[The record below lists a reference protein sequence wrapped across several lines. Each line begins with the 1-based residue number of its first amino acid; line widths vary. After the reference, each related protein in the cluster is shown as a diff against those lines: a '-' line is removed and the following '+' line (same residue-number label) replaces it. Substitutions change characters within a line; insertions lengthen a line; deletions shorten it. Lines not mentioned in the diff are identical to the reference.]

1 MAKNTKLAQEQW
13 DRYTY
18 VRDMGHLAFVAKADK
33 CSSFVA
39 GEQWD
44 PAILAKLKSQRRPG
58 LTLNKTFI
66 TLQSVLGEQIDTRSE
81 IAFRAR
87 YGAPSGNAETLTKL
101 FRYISDNQQL
111 NWKRTDVFCD
121 GAITGRGYY
130 DVRMDFAK
138 NVTGDI
144 VITTLNPKNVMP
156 DPDAS
161 SYDPDEWADVM
172 VTTWMSPD
180 EIALMFNEEDAKLLS
195 VRSQNDFSFGYDS
208 LDEARDRFG
217 GRIVVPADSSA
228 REKENANRSIRV
240 IDRQHRM
247 LSKVKF
253 FVNPR
258 TGDKQEIPTGWTDE
272 QIGVAAQ
279 TSGLLVSEERVRRV
293 RWTVTA
299 DDIVLHDDWSPY
311 KRFTIVPYFPYF
323 KYGRT
328 VGLVEGLLDPQELLN
343 KTTSQELHVVNTMA
357 NSGWKVKSG
366 ALVNMDIE
374 ELEDRGAETGLVL
387 EVNGDP
393 DKDAVKIQPNQI
405 PQGLD
410 RLSFKAESYIKAI
423 SGRGDNQLGLTR
435 PDQSGKLA
443 EEANKS
449 SDATLR
455 LSFDSLERTDF
466 LLART
471 ILTYIQTYY
480 TDPRIMHVTHSNLTG
495 EQDTISINTP
505 DPEDNTKI
513 LNDLSLGEYDIVV
526 VSSPAKRSQDDA
538 QLELLIA
545 MKEKLGMQ
553 IPEEFFIEN
562 SNLLN
567 KAALI
572 KAMKAAAESPQ
583 ALMQQQIQLLTQQLE
598 VANLRAD
605 ASKSEAEAVH
615 SRAKTQESLASAALK
630 TKEAEG
636 GNNEME
642 LEAQR
647 HEQEMQMMREKHEM
661 EMAIKRESS
670 QVDLQLKK
678 MEGVENI
685 RLKKA
690 QAIAAARAK
699 PVQAPA
705 GQPAASAAK

>member
-1 MAKNTKLAQEQW
+1 M
-13 DRYTY
+13 
-18 VRDMGHLAFVAKADK
+18 RDMGHLAFVEKADK

-44 PAILAKLKSQRRPG
+44 PAVLAKLKSQRRPG

-87 YGAPSGNAETLTKL
+87 FGAPPGNAETLTKL

-130 DVRMDFAK
+130 DVRMDFST

-144 VITTLNPKNVMP
+144 VISVLNPKNVMP
-156 DPDAS
+156 DPDATDYAPS
-161 SYDPDEWADVM
+161 EWNDVI
-172 VTTWMSPD
+172 VTNWLSPND
-180 EIALMFNEEDAKLLS
+180 IALLYDEKKAKMLAQRGTNEYA
-195 VRSQNDFSFGYDS
+195 FGYDS
-208 LDEARDRFG
+208 IDERRDRFG
-217 GRIVVPADSSA
+217 GRIIVPADPRASSA
-228 REKENANRSIRV
+228 TNVTRSIRV
-240 IDRQHRM
+240 IDRQHRQ

-253 FVNPR
+253 FVNLK
-258 TGDKQEIPTGWTDE
+258 TGDKEPIPSGWTDE
-272 QIGVAAQ
+272 QITEVVQRTGVM
-279 TSGLLVSEERVRRV
+279 VVEELAKRV

-299 DDIVLHDDWSPY
+299 DDVVLHDDWSPY
-311 KRFTIVPYFPYF
+311 NEFTIVPYFPYF
-323 KYGRT
+323 KYGKT

-357 NSGWKVKSG
+357 NSGWKIRSG
-366 ALVNMDIE
+366 ALVNMEVE
-374 ELEDRGAETGLVL
+374 ELEERGAETGLVL

-393 DKDAVKIQPNQI
+393 EKDAVKIAPNQI

-455 LSFDSLERTDF
+455 MSFDALERTDW
-466 LLART
+466 LLANV
-471 ILTYIQTYY
+471 ILNYIQTYY
-480 TDPRIMHVTHSNLTG
+480 TDPRIMHVTHSDLTG
-495 EQDTISINTP
+495 DQDTISINTP
-505 DPEDNTKI
+505 DPEDNSKI
-513 LNDLSLGEYDIVV
+513 LNDLSLGEYDVVV
-526 VSSPAKRSQDDA
+526 VSSPAKRTQDDM

-545 MKEKLGMQ
+545 MKEKLGMP
-553 IPEEFFIEN
+553 IPNEFFIEN

-572 KAMKAAAESPQ
+572 KAMREAEASPQ
-583 ALMQQQIQLLTQQLE
+583 AEMQRQIQLLSQQLE

-605 ASKSEAEAVH
+605 AAKTEADAVH
-615 SRAKTQESLASAALK
+615 SRAKTQESLASAQLK
-630 TKEAEG
+630 AKEAAG
-636 GNNEME
+636 GDNEME
-642 LEAQR
+642 LKAAE
-647 HEQEMQMMREKHEM
+647 HEQEMQMEREKHEM
-661 EMAIKRESS
+661 KMQQQREEFA
-670 QVDLQLKK
+670 LTMQLKEQ
-678 MEGVENI
+678 EGIENI

-699 PVQAPA
+699 PAA
-705 GQPAASAAK
+705 NAAQPAAKTAA